1 MVPLDSAQ
9 IELLIDSFIVQG
21 DPILRRCMCNKM
33 ALATPVHTVTPQERR
48 LEAEAKL
55 EPQGEGGKKYG
66 IAGLNYTLQFNPVTD
81 SVQLNYEFGF
91 QSIKYRAP
99 SPNDKKAKVAIVDTE
114 FNPSHSEL
122 LNNIWV
128 NPNEQSD
135 ALDNDNNCIVNNFNG
150 VDISTHQPEFS
161 FTDGHGTAVAGKVM
175 RALGGRYHVDIQ
187 LINVKFTHLDA
198 VKSIQ
203 TADLFDTVCGMRYS
217 ISAGVSVMTA
227 SFIPI
232 GDMQPIVW
240 SYCRVQTAWLTA

>member
-33 ALATPVHTVTPQERR
+33 ALVAHINTLTPQERR

-91 QSIKYRAP
+91 QNIKHRAP

-122 LNNIWV
+122 LNNVWV

-161 FTDGHGTAVAGKVM
+161 FTDGHGTAVAVKVM
-175 RALGGRYHVDIQ
+175 RALGGRYPSDVDIQ
-187 LINVKFTHLDA
+187 LINVIFTYLDA
-198 VKSIQ
+198 VTSIQ

-217 ISAGVSVMTA
+217 ISAGAPVMTA
-227 SFIPI
+227 SFISI
-232 GDMQPIVW
+232 GDMQLI
-240 SYCRVQTAWLTA
+240 ALEIL